1 MMYGFP
7 ETFPFVHL
15 ILSSSDLMVNP
26 KCLVVQ
32 NFYPSTY
39 YNYQNILRERET
51 RFKESKKQKQL
62 TYPQESFWRLHQI
75 LSTSR

>member
-26 KCLVVQ
+26 KCLVVNSSKTSTQ
-32 NFYPSTY
+32 VGTY
-39 YNYQNILRERET
+39 YNDQNILRERET

-62 TYPQESFWRLHQI
+62 TYPQESF
-75 LSTSR
+75 